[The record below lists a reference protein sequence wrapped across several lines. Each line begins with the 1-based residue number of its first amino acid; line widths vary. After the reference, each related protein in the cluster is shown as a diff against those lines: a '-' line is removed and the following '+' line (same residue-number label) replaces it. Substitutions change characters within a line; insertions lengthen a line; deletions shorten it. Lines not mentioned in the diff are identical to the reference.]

1 MPAKPLTADQHDDAR
16 RLKAALARAKAERG
30 ITQADLAARCGWD
43 SQSTIS
49 QYANGRIPLNIDAL
63 GAMCLHL
70 GVPMS
75 DVSPVLARRLSQLMQ
90 TLPKTPKVKG
100 NSRTWPFEKVCP
112 DTWAQLSPEDR
123 HAVERYT
130 LWVINGRQP

>member
-1 MPAKPLTADQHDDAR
+1 MPAKPLSADQHDDAR
-16 RLKAALARAKAERG
+16 RLKMALARAKAERG

-70 GVPMS
+70 GVPMP
-75 DVSPVLARRLSQLMQ
+75 DISPVLARRLAQLQQ
-90 TLPKTPKVKG
+90 TLPKTPATKG
-100 NSRTWPFEKVCP
+100 KRVAWPFEAIQQ
-112 DTWAQLSPEDR
+112 DAWAHLSPEDR
-123 HAVERYT
+123 HAIERYA
-130 LWVINGRQP
+130 LWVINGRMT

>member
-16 RLKAALARAKAERG
+16 RLKTALARAKAERG

-49 QYANGRIPLNIDAL
+49 QYANGRIPLNLEAL
-63 GAMCLHL
+63 GALCLHL

-75 DVSPVLARRLSQLMQ
+75 DISPILARRLAQLQQ
-90 TLPKTPKVKG
+90 TLPKALRPKGK
-100 NSRTWPFEKVCP
+100 SSAWPFDLVSQ
-112 DTWAQLSPEDR
+112 DVWDQLTAEDR
-123 HAVERYT
+123 HAVERYA
-130 LWVINGRQP
+130 LWVINGRPK